1 MHLNAYTRKRRARRL
16 GRALGVTDMAV
27 YVLPVRAD
35 RVYRGEYPNRVHSV
49 SYVRD
54 SEVYDQWLER
64 VRKDRAERAA
74 YFANL

>member
-1 MHLNAYTRKRRARRL
+1 
-16 GRALGVTDMAV
+16 MAV